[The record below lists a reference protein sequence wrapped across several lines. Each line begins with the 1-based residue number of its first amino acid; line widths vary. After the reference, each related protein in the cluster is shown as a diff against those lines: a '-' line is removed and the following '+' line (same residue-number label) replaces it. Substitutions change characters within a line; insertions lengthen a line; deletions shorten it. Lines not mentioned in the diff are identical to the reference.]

1 MRLWLEYALHKIFDT
16 ALGFMFAVLLLPLLL
31 LLQLSVLCR
40 DFLQSKPFFFSLP
53 AFRFLGR
60 SDLVFDLHPFLDLSL
75 LQSHSVFMAA
85 LVQLL

>member
-16 ALGFMFAVLLLPLLL
+16 TLGLMFAVLLLPLLL

-53 AFRFLGR
+53 AFRFLCR